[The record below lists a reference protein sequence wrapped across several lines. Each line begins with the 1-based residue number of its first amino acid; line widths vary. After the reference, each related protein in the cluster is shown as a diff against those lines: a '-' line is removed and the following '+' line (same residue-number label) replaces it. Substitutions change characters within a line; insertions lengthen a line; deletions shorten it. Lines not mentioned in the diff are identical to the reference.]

1 MLKDCCDLKKGCI
14 VFSGHKISMKTF
26 LKNIEDFSSA
36 LFRLGFKKGDVLT
49 IYLPTCPQAIVAFYA
64 CSKLGLVAN
73 IVHPLTP
80 LKN

>member
-36 LFRLGFKKGDVLT
+36 LSRLGFKKVT
-49 IYLPTCPQAIVAFYA
+49 F
-64 CSKLGLVAN
+64 
-73 IVHPLTP
+73 
-80 LKN
+80 